1 MLRPGVP
8 QEQGTDSSHK
18 MTTLRCWSTT
28 GTGHRQFTQNDDV
41 EAWSTTGTGHRQFT
55 QNDDVEALE
64 STGTGHRQF
73 TQNDDVEV
81 WSPQE
86 QGTDSSHKMTM
97 LRPGVPQEQGTD
109 SSHKMTMLRPGEE
122 PDPKSRVKVEVAVLG
137 SPSLISLMVSVD
149 VVQHTKEQAGE
160 AQDKRA
166 DS

>member
-8 QEQGTDSSHK
+8 QEQGTDSSLK
-18 MTTLRCWSTT
+18 MTMLR
-28 GTGHRQFTQNDDV
+28 R
-41 EAWSTTGTGHRQFT
+41 
-55 QNDDVEALE
+55 
-64 STGTGHRQF
+64 
-73 TQNDDVEV
+73 